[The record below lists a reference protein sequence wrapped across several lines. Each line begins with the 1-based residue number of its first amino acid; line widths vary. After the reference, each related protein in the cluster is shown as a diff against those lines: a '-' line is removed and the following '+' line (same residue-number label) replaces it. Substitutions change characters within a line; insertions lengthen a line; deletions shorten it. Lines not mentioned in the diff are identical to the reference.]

1 MRAVIYLSGL
11 GCSDLF
17 FNGNRVDSTR
27 VLDPAQ
33 TNYEHYA
40 FYSTFDVTSLLK
52 KENNCIG
59 VMLGNGWY
67 NQDLVW
73 GPNFSYGKPILYVQ
87 LDITYSDGSVLTVA
101 TDEAGNGLLVL
112 F

>member
-1 MRAVIYLSGL
+1 MKNIFYN
-11 GCSDLF
+11 LF
-17 FNGNRVDSTR
+17 LCFFVLFGYVDR
-27 VLDPAQ
+27 
-33 TNYEHYA
+33 
-40 FYSTFDVTSLLK
+40 
-52 KENNCIG
+52 I
-59 VMLGNGWY
+59 NGWY